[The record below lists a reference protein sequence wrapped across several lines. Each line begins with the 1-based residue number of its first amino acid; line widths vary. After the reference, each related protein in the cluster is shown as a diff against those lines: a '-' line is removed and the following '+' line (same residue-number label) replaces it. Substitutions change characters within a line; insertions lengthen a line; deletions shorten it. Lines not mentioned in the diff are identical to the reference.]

1 MTSKTVR
8 NALRATAIGA
18 ASLALTGCLG
28 PTYGTGKSQGE
39 TLFDDLNNVVSLGG
53 DNKSAEIAYAPRPE
67 LVKPENTGVLPAPQ
81 TARNTTGDPN
91 WPESPEQRS
100 ARLQAAA
107 YQGDGPMPADVAT
120 ARKEGVTQAYLDRTS
135 SDGFDF
141 GKNNDDAPLLTP
153 QQLRSRGELVR
164 ARLKERAQGSP
175 AQRKYLS
182 EPPVAYRQP
191 AATAPVGDPGVD
203 ESVKERR
210 LRGSGEGLGSKIRD
224 LLPF

>member
-81 TARNTTGDPN
+81 TARNTPACRPLPIRATD
-91 WPESPEQRS
+91 RS
-100 ARLQAAA
+100 R
-107 YQGDGPMPADVAT
+107 PMSRPP
-120 ARKEGVTQAYLDRTS
+120 ARKA
-135 SDGFDF
+135 
-141 GKNNDDAPLLTP
+141 
-153 QQLRSRGELVR
+153 
-164 ARLKERAQGSP
+164 
-175 AQRKYLS
+175 
-182 EPPVAYRQP
+182 
-191 AATAPVGDPGVD
+191 
-203 ESVKERR
+203 
-210 LRGSGEGLGSKIRD
+210 
-224 LLPF
+224 

>member
-8 NALRATAIGA
+8 IALYATAIGA
-18 ASLALTGCLG
+18 ASLTLTGCLG

-39 TLFDDLNNVVSLGG
+39 TLFDDLNNVVSLGSQDRG
-53 DNKSAEIAYAPRPE
+53 SEIAYAPRPE
-67 LVKPENTGVLPAPQ
+67 LVEPENTSVLPAPQ

-100 ARLQAAA
+100 ARRQAEA
-107 YQGDGPMPADVAT
+107 YQGDGPIPADIAT

-135 SDGFDF
+135 GDGYDF
-141 GKNNDDAPLLTP
+141 NKNSDDAGLLTP
-153 QQLRSRGELVR
+153 QQLRSRGELVQ
-164 ARLKERAQGSP
+164 ARIRDQAQGSP
-175 AQRKYLS
+175 TQRKYLS

-191 AATAPVGDPGVD
+191 AASAPVGDPGVD